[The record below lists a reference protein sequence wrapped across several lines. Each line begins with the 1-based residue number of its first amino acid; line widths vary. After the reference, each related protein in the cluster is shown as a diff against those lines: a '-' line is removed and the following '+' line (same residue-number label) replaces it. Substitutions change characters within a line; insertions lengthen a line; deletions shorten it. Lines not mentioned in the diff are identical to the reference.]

1 MLKQQGP
8 KHEALPLTVKDEKAV
23 CQKKKKKKKKK
34 AYNLVS
40 YTVGAI

>member
-23 CQKKKKKKKKK
+23 CQKKKKKKKK